1 MENKSVN
8 DSTSDCFGYIYLRL
22 FVFLGKQY
30 GMQTTL
36 SFCRQVQKVELQEQH
51 GGIMMKKG
59 YYYFGECGSMEKI
72 LLAIGI
78 IAAVIS
84 CFFLFKGGYLS
95 LIDDD
100 FYFTTYNAWFLFFLS
115 ISIFAFIADI
125 CLHKICEDI
134 AKCLKQIE
142 ENEKN

>member
-1 MENKSVN
+1 M
-8 DSTSDCFGYIYLRL
+8 
-22 FVFLGKQY
+22 
-30 GMQTTL
+30 
-36 SFCRQVQKVELQEQH
+36 ELQEQH

-78 IAAVIS
+78 ITAVIS
-84 CFFLFKGGYLS
+84 CFFLFKGGYLP

-134 AKCLKQIE
+134 ATCLKQIE

>member
-1 MENKSVN
+1 
-8 DSTSDCFGYIYLRL
+8 
-22 FVFLGKQY
+22 
-30 GMQTTL
+30 
-36 SFCRQVQKVELQEQH
+36 
-51 GGIMMKKG
+51 MKKG

-84 CFFLFKGGYLS
+84 CFFLFKGGYLP

-115 ISIFAFIADI
+115 MSIFAFIVDI
-125 CLHKICEDI
+125 CLHKICRDI
-134 AKCLKQIE
+134 ACLLYTSDAADD
-142 ENEKN
+142 